1 MEVCDTLV
9 FLGHP
14 QLQTQALE
22 SLESLEGQVA
32 ETQADVVLWNHYG
45 DELWQK
51 PHEFC
56 WQLEMEPLDDKLEVD
71 LGEELVVV
79 MQLGT

>member
-1 MEVCDTLV
+1 MDQSRTLV

-32 ETQADVVLWNHYG
+32 QTQADVVLWNHYDG
-45 DELWQK
+45 ELWQK

-56 WQLEMEPLDDKLEVD
+56 WQLEMDLEEKLEVD
-71 LGEELVVV
+71 LEEKLEVV
-79 MQLGT
+79 MQWGT